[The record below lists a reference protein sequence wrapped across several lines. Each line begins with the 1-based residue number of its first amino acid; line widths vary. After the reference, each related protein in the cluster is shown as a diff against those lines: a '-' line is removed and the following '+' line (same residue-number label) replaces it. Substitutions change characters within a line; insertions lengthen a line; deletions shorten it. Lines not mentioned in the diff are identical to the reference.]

1 MSNSQA
7 LTDVLTNMR
16 AAAESERDKGT
27 AFERLVKV
35 FLEKDALWGGGSSRM
50 CGCGLNGL
58 REMVDLT
65 PA

>member
-27 AFERLVKV
+27 TFERLVKV
-35 FLEKDALWGGGSSRM
+35 FLEKDALWGGEVL
-50 CGCGLNGL
+50 GC
-58 REMVDLT
+58 VDVD
-65 PA
+65 

>member
-1 MSNSQA
+1 VSNSQA

-35 FLEKDALWGGGSSRM
+35 FLERDAR
-50 CGCGLNGL
+50 L
-58 REMVDLT
+58 RENGSTNWIRNLDNE
-65 PA
+65 

>member
-7 LTDVLTNMR
+7 LTDVLANMR

-35 FLEKDALWGGGSSRM
+35 FLEKDALWGGEVL
-50 CGCGLNGL
+50 GC
-58 REMVDLT
+58 VDVD
-65 PA
+65 